1 MASKSVREM
10 ATVATF
16 GLELAKQMK
25 QYYLIHKPKVKAVHP
40 YFDKII
46 DKGEKTT
53 AYFRDKLLDN
63 PRKDIIYIE
72 KRVTRFNSKIEQ
84 KDYAPYVYIDFVD
97 KMIAKHVNILFV
109 KSNDTEKFVM
119 LKSVLDAL
127 DDLCNYF
134 DQRCGNNKE
143 LLKQSEA
150 MFRVWEA
157 TE

>member
-25 QYYLIHKPKVKAVHP
+25 QYYLIHKPRVNAVHP

-46 DKGEKTT
+46 EKGEKTT
-53 AYFRDKLLDN
+53 AYFRDYLLDN
-63 PRKDIIYIE
+63 PIKDIKYIE
-72 KRVTRFNSKIEQ
+72 QRVNRFNASVEQ

-97 KMIAKHVNILFV
+97 KMILKHVNILFE
-109 KSNDTEKFVM
+109 KSSDTEKYVM

-127 DDLCNYF
+127 DELCNYF

-150 MFRVWEA
+150 MFQAWEA

>member
-1 MASKSVREM
+1 MASRSVREM

-25 QYYLIHKPKVKAVHP
+25 RYYLTHKPKVKAVHP

-53 AYFRDKLLDN
+53 SYFRDYLLDK
-63 PRKDIIYIE
+63 PLKDLEYIE
-72 KRVTRFNSKIEQ
+72 KRVNRFNEKVEQ

-97 KMIAKHVNILFV
+97 KMIAKHVNILIE
-109 KSNDTEKFVM
+109 KDGDSEKFVM

-127 DDLCNYF
+127 DELCNYF
-134 DQRCGNNKE
+134 DKRCGNNKE
-143 LLKQSEA
+143 LLKQSES
-150 MFRVWEA
+150 MFHAWEA